1 MLDHGRSLRISLM
14 ITTISTVLD
23 PERTAPGTGSKRY
36 DTLQRR
42 NPSRTNARN
51 IGARPAAPTT
61 TLDAPP
67 PRITSADDRHEEG
80 DWSIDADSPGIDAL
94 QLFLSQMREIPLL
107 SASEEIALA
116 KRIEAGDSRAKDR
129 MVQSNLRLVVSIA
142 KPYQGQGLG
151 LLDLIQE
158 GVIGLI
164 RAVERFD
171 WRRGHKFSTYA
182 TWWIRQAVQRGLADS
197 GRTIRLPIHA
207 VERERSVLRVE
218 RELEQRLGHRPSDE
232 QIATHASL
240 RPSWVAT
247 VRASARVVASLDRP
261 IGDDRDTT
269 LGEVIEIADDTP
281 TAYDNLAAAQR
292 ADAVA
297 RAIAR
302 LPERDQRVMQLRY
315 GMDGESPHSG
325 ADTARSL
332 EMSPDAVRRTEARAL
347 RNLASDSELTPFQDA
362 A

>member
-1 MLDHGRSLRISLM
+1 MRPARA
-14 ITTISTVLD
+14 
-23 PERTAPGTGSKRY
+23 PATAPE
-36 DTLQRR
+36 
-42 NPSRTNARN
+42 P
-51 IGARPAAPTT
+51 PA
-61 TLDAPP
+61 
-67 PRITSADDRHEEG
+67 PRDEEVKEG
-80 DWSIDADSPGIDAL
+80 DWGLDSDSPGIDAL
-94 QLFLSQMREIPLL
+94 QLFLGQMREIPLL
-107 SASEEIALA
+107 SAGEEIALA
-116 KRIEAGDSRAKDR
+116 KRIEAGDPAAKER
-129 MVQSNLRLVVSIA
+129 MIQSNLRLVVSIA
-142 KPYQGQGLG
+142 KPYQGQGLS

-218 RELEQRLGHRPSDE
+218 RELEQRLGRRPSDD

-240 RPSWVAT
+240 RPAWVAT
-247 VRASARVVASLDRP
+247 VRDSARVVASLDRA

-269 LGEVIEIADDTP
+269 LGDVIEIPDGTP
-281 TAYDNLAAAQR
+281 TAYDNLEASQR
-292 ADAVA
+292 AEAIA

-302 LPERDQRVMQLRY
+302 LPERDQRVMMLRY
-315 GMDGESPHSG
+315 GMNGEQPHSG
-325 ADTARSL
+325 ADTARCL
-332 EMSPDAVRRTEARAL
+332 EISPDAVRRTEARAL
-347 RNLASDSELTPFQDA
+347 RNLASDSALTTFRDA

>member
-1 MLDHGRSLRISLM
+1 M
-14 ITTISTVLD
+14 ITATISTVLD
-23 PERTAPGTGSKRY
+23 PERTALGVGSKRY
-36 DTLQRR
+36 DTPQRR

-51 IGARPAAPTT
+51 IGARPAAPAT
-61 TLDAPP
+61 TLEGPP
-67 PRITSADDRHEEG
+67 PRPIAPEDDPR
-80 DWSIDADSPGIDAL
+80 DDADWTVDADGPGIDAL
-94 QLFLSQMREIPLL
+94 QLFLGQMREIPLL
-107 SASEEIALA
+107 AASEEIALA

-129 MVQSNLRLVVSIA
+129 MIQSNLRLVVSIA
-142 KPYQGQGLG
+142 KPYQGQGLS

-281 TAYDNLAAAQR
+281 TAYDNLADTQR
-292 ADAVA
+292 ADAIA

-332 EMSPDAVRRTEARAL
+332 DISPDAVRRTEARAL
-347 RNLASDSELTPFQDA
+347 RNLASDNELTTFQDA